1 MIFSLKSSRFLG
13 IKYPELK
20 QNRKKANNTT
30 SRTVYTCLNGRLIV
44 NASTF
49 EAIKNHPKKNEES
62 PYITISC
69 HKDIPVQYG
78 SSLGALGTVAIVV
91 AVMVII
97 CCILFPF
104 LWHCCN
110 KKSLEE
116 LAKRER
122 LQVEIAYAILQ
133 RLNFLRANSEEDPDN
148 HPNNEQRQ
156 QRLKRLERLQRQQS
170 LGRQHRPQR
179 LAIGLDLTSGLVRRN
194 TQVNQSFFQRVR
206 QRQRQ
211 LEEENTLEELEMV
224 EEKLRKRRKFLSLVP
239 KFRKEFIREGII
251 PATTQSLV
259 RRHSFAEG
267 KYRRKKKFDWFYAS
281 VRKPKVLP
289 RPLELEMH
297 SQANVHE
304 VSSQVIN
311 EQQIG
316 PPNATSTLLK
326 QVKATTTTTTAV
338 VHETADQTRRRRN
351 DKIQRDRRKK
361 DDEKNEERNETS
373 DGATCLNYV
382 QEASEPSAQAQAQN
396 PENQYSKHSPRK
408 EVCIPKAKLHGND
421 SLMEVVKNNDDLRES
436 HLRITADQLPSAIES
451 VQNDQNYT
459 TEDASEHESAQSA
472 DASNESGSDGKG
484 ELGAQPPTPPPQP
497 AKKTKDNSEHK
508 DAQSANDGSSE
519 SEGTEIDKSTSSG
532 SDGKNRIDPKA
543 LVQGKRNLKP
553 VKVSEQKPGCSSES
567 PNDTLKIKLTK
578 RRQSIAGKST
588 EETAMENLS
597 SRIPVQVQDHDTEN
611 DSDNDFD
618 EPTDDAILDNDQ

>member
-1 MIFSLKSSRFLG
+1 M
-13 IKYPELK
+13 
-20 QNRKKANNTT
+20 
-30 SRTVYTCLNGRLIV
+30 
-44 NASTF
+44 
-49 EAIKNHPKKNEES
+49 
-62 PYITISC
+62 
-69 HKDIPVQYG
+69 
-78 SSLGALGTVAIVV
+78 VV
-91 AVMVII
+91 I

-133 RLNFLRANSEEDPDN
+133 RLKFLRAQEEDPDN
-148 HPNNEQRQ
+148 HPNIEQRQ

-170 LGRQHRPQR
+170 LGRQQRPQR

-281 VRKPKVLP
+281 VRRPKVQP

-304 VSSQVIN
+304 VSAQVIN

-326 QVKATTTTTTAV
+326 QVKPTTTTTTAV

-351 DKIQRDRRKK
+351 AKLQRDAK
-361 DDEKNEERNETS
+361 EKNDKKKKTTSDGATCLNYDQDVQAAPEPPAQAQAQNPEKQKKNEAKETTS

-382 QEASEPSAQAQAQN
+382 QDVQEPLAQAQN

-484 ELGAQPPTPPPQP
+484 ELGTQPPTPPPQP

-532 SDGKNRIDPKA
+532 SDGKNRIDPKD

-567 PNDTLKIKLTK
+567 RNDTLKIKLTK

-588 EETAMENLS
+588 EETALENLS
-597 SRIPVQVQDHDTEN
+597 SRIPVQVQDPDTEN

-618 EPTDDAILDNDQ
+618 EPTDDAILDNDQQVLQEHDTADADDKVDNDDDADNEKSKID

>member
-1 MIFSLKSSRFLG
+1 M
-13 IKYPELK
+13 K

-91 AVMVII
+91 AVMVVI

-110 KKSLEE
+110 RKSLEE
-116 LAKRER
+116 LKKREWI
-122 LQVEIAYAILQ
+122 QVEIAYAILQ
-133 RLNFLRANSEEDPDN
+133 RLNFLHANSEEDPDN
-148 HPNNEQRQ
+148 HPENEQRQ

-361 DDEKNEERNETS
+361 DDEKNETS

-382 QEASEPSAQAQAQN
+382 QEAPEPSA
-396 PENQYSKHSPRK
+396 
-408 EVCIPKAKLHGND
+408 KL
-421 SLMEVVKNNDDLRES
+421 K
-436 HLRITADQLPSAIES
+436 
-451 VQNDQNYT
+451 
-459 TEDASEHESAQSA
+459 
-472 DASNESGSDGKG
+472 
-484 ELGAQPPTPPPQP
+484 
-497 AKKTKDNSEHK
+497 
-508 DAQSANDGSSE
+508 
-519 SEGTEIDKSTSSG
+519 
-532 SDGKNRIDPKA
+532 
-543 LVQGKRNLKP
+543 
-553 VKVSEQKPGCSSES
+553 
-567 PNDTLKIKLTK
+567 LKILRSK
-578 RRQSIAGKST
+578 RKMKRKKQLR
-588 EETAMENLS
+588 M
-597 SRIPVQVQDHDTEN
+597 VQH
-611 DSDNDFD
+611 
-618 EPTDDAILDNDQ
+618 A